1 VTALEYEKHI
11 PIQYNGA
18 ICSYGSLTYML
29 TTVLIGYISHVLPKR
44 IFILISFAS
53 ISFGLL
59 LMGPSSML
67 GLPNS
72 IFIFL
77 VGYGIVGA
85 AQGFLFIP
93 ILPEM
98 IESFCDKYGITEGQD
113 EEIDELISDRSAGLY
128 GAFYYVGMI
137 VSPIGGSL
145 IYEHYKSFPITCDIF
160 ACLALAFTAVYFLF
174 NIVPD
179 WKDLWRKH
187 AEANKKTN
195 CK

>member
-1 VTALEYEKHI
+1 VTALEYEKHV

-18 ICSYGSLTYML
+18 ISSYGCLTYL
-29 TTVLIGYISHVLPKR
+29 ATTVLTGFISHWFPKR
-44 IFILISFAS
+44 IFIIISFAGVTL
-53 ISFGLL
+53 GLFV
-59 LMGPSSML
+59 MGSSSML
-67 GLPNS
+67 GLPDT
-72 IFIFL
+72 ILIFL
-77 VGYGIVGA
+77 VGYGVLNA

-98 IESFCDKYGITEGQD
+98 IESFCDNNNVTEGQD

-128 GAFYYVGMI
+128 GTFYYVGMI

-160 ACLALAFTAVYFLF
+160 ACLALGYTAIYFLF

-187 AEANKKTN
+187 AEANKKSN